1 MPTAIINRSFEGRYS
16 PCRQG
21 TFFARRGLRRY
32 GLASLFRGR
41 RCLPI
46 PLITPLSARCWPER
60 LVPWDELRTAAA
72 VGEGLL
78 IPMGFEL
85 VGRLAHSGL
94 SGEMR
99 ALSGPGG
106 AVTAILWAHND
117 VHHARNAVVALINTD
132 LQRKH
137 DLPVSFDP
145 LLSAGAAFGR
155 PAAAEGGD
163 PSSTL
168 ALRQGRRT

>member
-1 MPTAIINRSFEGRYS
+1 M
-16 PCRQG
+16 
-21 TFFARRGLRRY
+21 
-32 GLASLFRGR
+32 
-41 RCLPI
+41 
-46 PLITPLSARCWPER
+46 
-60 LVPWDELRTAAA
+60 AAA
-72 VGEGLL
+72 IGEGLL

-85 VGRLAHSGL
+85 VGRLAHSVL

-106 AVTAILWAHND
+106 AVTAILRAHND
-117 VHHARNAVVALINTD
+117 VPHARNAVVALINTD